1 MYYQDEAGFNLLV
14 SRQTTW
20 APIAQTPPLVAPTPC
35 PNLSVS
41 VAISETGDLFYEVR
55 ESASTSQAIV
65 GFLTKLLEGKRQQ
78 LFLLWDSARI
88 HTTKELQAFLT
99 QLKEGRI
106 HLAHT
111 PKYAPATH
119 AAEQVWNYVKNVQ
132 LANCVFKT
140 IQDLKKAVTQA
151 LEDLKKIPNSF
162 NNYFIIQR
170 WHSIT
175 N

>member
-1 MYYQDEAGFNLLV
+1 VYYQDEAGFHLLV
-14 SRQTTW
+14 SRQATW
-20 APIAQTPPLVAPTPC
+20 APIAQTPPLLAPTHC
-35 PNLSVS
+35 PHLSVS

-55 ESASTSQAIV
+55 ESAFNSQAIV
-65 GFLTKLLEGKRQQ
+65 RFLTNLLQGKRKQ

-88 HTTKELQAFLT
+88 HTSKVVQAFLM

-111 PKYAPATH
+111 PKYAPATN

-151 LEDLKKIPNSF
+151 LEDLKNRPQLIRQFFHHPKVAFHN
-162 NNYFIIQR
+162 
-170 WHSIT
+170 
-175 N
+175 